1 MCSIVAT
8 VEVCFTA
15 APIIRPYY
23 SLCEMTRLLK
33 KQKKQKLFKPGFFHK
48 EILGEYLMCAKR
60 GYVSGSSAP
69 PPLLHHMLPHF
80 VQAFV
85 RKYYVKSCTNY

>member
-69 PPLLHHMLPHF
+69 PPSSPS
-80 VQAFV
+80 
-85 RKYYVKSCTNY
+85 YVASLCSSIRS